1 MQSDMTSASIYSD
14 VAVVVSAKNDKQFI
28 NESYVHAENILRA
41 VNESYTDTIIF
52 S

>member
-1 MQSDMTSASIYSD
+1 MQFDMTSASIYSD
-14 VAVVVSAKNDKQFI
+14 VAVVVSAKNDKHFI
-28 NESYVHAENILRA
+28 NVSYVQAENILRA